1 MRSQL
6 LLALLLAL
14 SPLASSKTDA
24 PKNAKTAAR
33 AAKNPPKTAK
43 ASNKTKAP
51 AKAAGT
57 EVKKKSPAAKTNR
70 SPATSNRNPTNSS
83 RSNANGGSASN
94 ANAGGSARR
103 RAVAEKLNWQSGGKA
118 AAGLAAGA
126 AAGAA
131 AAANY
136 DRSYSNGD
144 DVGLIINNKAIGKN
158 ELLREIAVE
167 RRAAPADMSDRVLT
181 QQIIEE
187 TIRRELLRE
196 LAQRAEVSA
205 DEREIE
211 AAVKQIAAQ
220 NKVSEAELLQ
230 QVRRDTGL
238 SPEQY
243 KERLAE
249 SVLEEKMK
257 MEAIG
262 PEISVSDEEVD
273 DQIAQ
278 LAYKQGSSLE
288 VEDLLLPLPP
298 GTPEERAPKIKQVL
312 KLVSDALAKSGNS
325 MQRAAALIPQARFNN
340 LGAVDLQQA
349 PPRFARVLANLP
361 VGEVSS
367 TPVIDSDGMHFLRV
381 ARRDTG
387 QGGATMTEAA
397 VLHIMVRGDDQ
408 RAKEKVDSI
417 YRALQGGE
425 SFGALA
431 QRYSDDSS
439 SAVKGGDM
447 GYVNAGEVG
456 EDFSK
461 AMEQAPLNQLVPPFK
476 SSSGWHIIVVKDRRQ
491 VDGSEALLRQRIRM
505 ALFAQRLENRWQQ
518 YMQQLRQN
526 AFVKINL

>member
-1 MRSQL
+1 MRSRL
-6 LLALLLAL
+6 LMALLLAL
-14 SPLASSKTDA
+14 SPLASPKT
-24 PKNAKTAAR
+24 
-33 AAKNPPKTAK
+33 NPPQEK
-43 ASNKTKAP
+43 P
-51 AKAAGT
+51 AKAAAKSPKAT
-57 EVKKKSPAAKTNR
+57 ATKEVKKKSPPSGAGRASARTNPGRSAA
-70 SPATSNRNPTNSS
+70 SD
-83 RSNANGGSASN
+83 
-94 ANAGGSARR
+94 RR
-103 RAVAEKLNWQSGGKA
+103 RAVAQKLNWKSGGKA
-118 AAGLAAGA
+118 AAGLAAS
-126 AAGAA
+126 AA
-131 AAANY
+131 AADAAADRYN
-136 DRSYSNGD
+136 RSYSNGD
-144 DVGLIINNKAIGKN
+144 DVGLIVNNTAISKN
-158 ELLREIAVE
+158 ELLREIAIE
-167 RRAAPADMSDRVLT
+167 RRSAPKDIPDQVLT

-196 LAQRAEVSA
+196 LAQRTEMSA
-205 DEREIE
+205 DDREI
-211 AAVKQIAAQ
+211 AGAVKQIAAQ
-220 NKVSEAELLQ
+220 NKVSEADLLQ
-230 QVRRDTGL
+230 QVQRDTGMNA
-238 SPEQY
+238 EQY
-243 KERLAE
+243 KRRLAE

-262 PEISVSDEEVD
+262 PEISVSEDEVD

-298 GTPEERAPKIKQVL
+298 GTPEQRAPKIRQVL
-312 KLVSDALAKSGNS
+312 KMVSDALAKSGNS

-387 QGGATMTEAA
+387 AGGAQMTEAA
-397 VLHIMVRGDDQ
+397 VQHIMVRGDDQ

-425 SFGALA
+425 SFAALA

-447 GYVNAGEVG
+447 GYVNGSEVG
-456 EDFSK
+456 EEFSK
-461 AMEQAPLNQLVPPFK
+461 VMEQAPLNQLVPPFK

-491 VDGSEALLRQRIRM
+491 VDGSEAMLRQRIKL
-505 ALFAQRLENRWQQ
+505 ALMSQRLESRWQQ
-518 YMQQLRQN
+518 YLQQLRQN